1 MNDIS
6 ETIKDLMS
14 LSVTKNIMISTAE
27 SCTAGLI
34 SKYLTDI
41 PGASKFYA
49 SSVIAYSN
57 KSKSDLLGVSKESLS
72 IHGAV
77 SENVVIAMT
86 EGLLQLTNSTVVV
99 AVSGIMGPKS
109 DISSKKVGEVWFC
122 WKHKDKTKTL
132 NVFLSGSRLSNREEA
147 AKIAI
152 LGLYD
157 FIKEI

>member
-6 ETIKDLMS
+6 EIIKDLMS

-27 SCTAGLI
+27 SCTGGLV

-41 PGASKFYA
+41 SGASKFYA

-57 KSKSDLLGVSKESLS
+57 KSKSDLLGVSEESLS

-77 SENVVIAMT
+77 SENVVIEMA
-86 EGLLQLTNSTVVV
+86 EGLFQLTNSAVVL

>member
-6 ETIKDLMS
+6 EIVKDLMS
-14 LSVTKNIMISTAE
+14 LSATKNIMISTAE
-27 SCTAGLI
+27 SCTAGLV
-34 SKYLTDI
+34 SKYLTDT
-41 PGASKFYA
+41 PGASKFYD

-57 KSKSDLLGVSKESLS
+57 KSKSDLLNVSEKSLS
-72 IHGAV
+72 TYGAV
-77 SENVVIAMT
+77 SKNVVIEMA
-86 EGLLQLTNSTVVV
+86 EGLLKLTNSNV
-99 AVSGIMGPKS
+99 AVAISGIMGPKS

>member
-1 MNDIS
+1 M
-6 ETIKDLMS
+6 
-14 LSVTKNIMISTAE
+14 A
-27 SCTAGLI
+27 
-34 SKYLTDI
+34 
-41 PGASKFYA
+41 
-49 SSVIAYSN
+49 
-57 KSKSDLLGVSKESLS
+57 
-72 IHGAV
+72 
-77 SENVVIAMT
+77 
-86 EGLLQLTNSTVVV
+86 EGLFQLPNSAVVL

>member
-6 ETIKDLMS
+6 EIVKDLMS
-14 LSVTKNIMISTAE
+14 LSATKNILISTAE
-27 SCTAGLI
+27 SCTSGLV
-34 SKYLTDI
+34 SKYLTDT
-41 PGASKFYA
+41 PGASKFYD
-49 SSVIAYSN
+49 SSIIAYSN
-57 KSKSDLLGVSKESLS
+57 KSKSDLLGVSEESLS

-77 SENVVIAMT
+77 SENVVIEMT
-86 EGLLQLTNSTVVV
+86 EGLFQLTNSAVVL

-122 WKHKDKTKTL
+122 WMHEDKIKNL

-152 LGLYD
+152 IGLYD